1 MEEHNKKLNELLKLE
16 NDYRESD
23 DKNELFSIFQKI
35 INEISTLNNDN
46 KYDIISKIFLYQNQ
60 SNYSRFYL
68 MYSLFQD
75 VNFIPNNH
83 IKKKYYQLLIDS
95 FKNAKSK
102 DLIEETK
109 SIIKI
114 YEKSDINNLENLDK
128 FIVELIC
135 QLTDNNSNS
144 NNTASTNKMET
155 YINSTPE
162 KHLINDR
169 LESFETN
176 DYHNKTSSSRRFEIN
191 NDLHQS
197 TMQTYFSDINN
208 NNNKSDLSIT
218 SQKILRSNSMT
229 NAIEI
234 KTLMKKYKPNSQMP
248 MIIFSVSTTMNKDQF
263 LRLIKTTFQKLNY
276 KLICNI
282 KESDYDNCHIFE
294 YKPKNCF
301 EKLKCNFVK
310 NQFQVL
316 TILKSDENNFS
327 MGVNTFLYD
336 FYERKISIKTIKG
349 KEQNIIQFF
358 IKFLNNFCLSIN
370 KIKIIK
376 QSKCLMKYNLESTL
390 HQKIKNRKNSL
401 CKSLNLPNNLSYCR
415 RNDSYQEL
423 MEEETYVEKT
433 NNQANK
439 VYEIYKILSKNEYDL
454 GKYLSDFIKNFK
466 LKYRDIQVMKLDTKS
481 IMMEIVK
488 IIQFCT
494 NTLNSSFNNNPN
506 LDIEFY
512 SLASEQFLFNK
523 IYYILFN
530 IYNQIYF
537 KKNEEFKQ
545 IQKDINNKLTK
556 QEILIKLEVKNKF
569 KGEENFPFRTVVE
582 KINQI
587 NFEKCLKKKFT
598 ILAQSS
604 LEIRNC
610 ILDYTNGK
618 YELDSMDDELPIVIY
633 ITTQINVD
641 NLFAELNMV
650 DDYIK
655 STLRDS
661 LMQNKMV
668 TNLLSSLMFINTK
681 WNSDT
686 ATFDCN

>member
-1 MEEHNKKLNELLKLE
+1 MEEHSQNLNELLKLE
-16 NDYRESD
+16 NNYRESV
-23 DKNELFSIFQKI
+23 DKTELFSIFQKI
-35 INEISTLNNDN
+35 VNEISTLNNDD
-46 KYDIISKIFLYQNQ
+46 KYDIISKIFLYPNQ

-68 MYSLFQD
+68 MYCLFQHK
-75 VNFIPNNH
+75 NFISNNL
-83 IKKKYYQLLIDS
+83 IKKNYYQLLIDS
-95 FKNAKSK
+95 FKSGKTK
-102 DLIEETK
+102 DLIDETK
-109 SIIKI
+109 SITKI

-135 QLTDNNSNS
+135 KLSEKSSPKISKTINI
-144 NNTASTNKMET
+144 NKIDT
-155 YINSTPE
+155 SGKN
-162 KHLINDR
+162 LINER
-169 LESFETN
+169 LDTFETN
-176 DYHNKTSSSRRFEIN
+176 DFHNKNSSSRHLEVN
-191 NDLHQS
+191 NDFHQS
-197 TMQTYFSDINN
+197 TTQTYFSEFS
-208 NNNKSDLSIT
+208 NNKNDLSMT
-218 SQKILRSNSMT
+218 SQKILNSHSTT
-229 NAIEI
+229 NAIEM
-234 KTLMKKYKPNSQMP
+234 KNLMKKYKPNIQLP
-248 MIIFSVSTTMNKDQF
+248 MIIFSASTTMNKEQF
-263 LRLIKTTFQKLNY
+263 LHLMKSTFHKLNY

-301 EKLKCNFVK
+301 ENLKCRFVK

-316 TILKSDENNFS
+316 TILKSNENNFS
-327 MGVNTFLYD
+327 MGVNTFLHD

-349 KEQNIIQFF
+349 KEQNVIQFL

-376 QSKCLMKYNLESTL
+376 QSKCLMKYNLEVTL
-390 HQKIKNRKNSL
+390 RQIIKDKKNSL
-401 CKSLNLPNNLSYCR
+401 CKNLNLPNNLPYS
-415 RNDSYQEL
+415 NKNENYQVL
-423 MEEETYVEKT
+423 MNEETYVEKT

-454 GKYLSDFIKNFK
+454 GKYLSDFITDFK
-466 LKYRDIQVMKLDTKS
+466 SKYRNIPVMKLDTKT
-481 IMMEIVK
+481 IMIQIVK
-488 IIQFCT
+488 VLEFCT

-506 LDIEFY
+506 NDIEFY
-512 SLASEQFLFNK
+512 SVVCEQFLFNK

-530 IYNQIYF
+530 IYNQIYS
-537 KKNEEFKQ
+537 KENEEFKQ
-545 IQKDINNKLTK
+545 NQNDINNKLTK
-556 QEILIKLEVKNKF
+556 QEILLKLEVKNKF

-587 NFEKCLKKKFT
+587 NFEKCLKKKFA

-610 ILDYTNGK
+610 ILEYTNGK

-633 ITTQINVD
+633 IATQINVD
-641 NLFAELNMV
+641 NLFAELNML

-655 STLRDS
+655 STLRDT
-661 LMQNKMV
+661 LIQNKMV

-686 ATFDCN
+686 ATFDCS